1 MSNYLKLELG
11 QSQTVALRYPTPKEV
26 NGFDGPQLR
35 WQLMDGRALYT
46 PLEVKPQ
53 IDALKLK
60 PGQSFSII
68 RARQNGSVVWKVQ
81 RLEQPAAALLNGS
94 GSLDS
99 PVPREDGERI
109 PPTRL
114 EHALKTAVHAAA
126 AAEKHGRQIGYPIRF
141 QSQDV
146 RAMAISLYIGMER
159 DAA

>member
-11 QSQTVALRYPTPKEV
+11 QLQTVALRYPAPREV
-26 NGFDGPQLR
+26 KGFDGPQLR

-46 PLEVKPQ
+46 PLEVRPQ

-60 PGQSFSII
+60 PGQPFSII

-81 RLEQPAAALLNGS
+81 RIEQPAAALLNGS

-99 PVPREDGERI
+99 PVPSEDGERI

-114 EHALKTAVHAAA
+114 EHALKTAVSAAA
-126 AAEKHGRQIGYPIRF
+126 NAGPMLSG
-141 QSQDV
+141 S
-146 RAMAISLYIGMER
+146 AM
-159 DAA
+159 DARNR